1 MPIDR
6 NTARQCLIT
15 IILGITAAP
24 VFAEVVPDQEQIAWR
39 GLPPPVDIGGHLRQQ
54 VAQTYEAGVS
64 GTLHHVRMLV
74 ACDDSTAGALHLD
87 IQRVTPAG
95 APGGVVLGSNSV
107 DSLTLLPGAGVD
119 YVWHD
124 FFPANVE
131 QVDGTS
137 YAIVM
142 RGDEGTIC
150 YTPQGPVE
158 GGMFAYPRG
167 DAYIGEPAAGTVVWS
182 QISDPAIDY
191 VFYTYVELP
200 EPPDGPDYCELTDVT
215 GVPNDWLPEDVP
227 ACGCLVDP
235 VFNAHRC
242 WFGLPDFVLWRE
254 IAPFAEPGA
263 KVEWSLLPLNSGI
276 SEVSAQ
282 EYSDSAQGPAVLFDK
297 NLKPGKLQSLKF
309 DATVFGETS
318 SVSIM
323 FLGPRGDAEV
333 NFKVYQAIPE

>member
-1 MPIDR
+1 MKRNR
-6 NTARQCLIT
+6 NTARLCLMT
-15 IILGITAAP
+15 IILGIAATP
-24 VFAEVVPDQEQIAWR
+24 AFAEVVPDQEQIAWR
-39 GLPPPVDIGGHLRQQ
+39 GLPPPIDIGGHLRQQ

-74 ACDDSTAGALHLD
+74 SCDDSTAGDFHVE
-87 IQRVTPAG
+87 IQAVTPSG
-95 APGGVVLGSNSV
+95 GPGGVILGSDSVNSL
-107 DSLTLLPGAGVD
+107 DLLPPADQD

-124 FFPANVE
+124 FFPADVE

-150 YTPQGPVE
+150 YTPQGPGE

-167 DAYIGEPAAGTVVWS
+167 DAYIGAPVSGTVEWS
-182 QISDPAIDY
+182 QITDPAIDY
-191 VFYTYVELP
+191 VFYTFVELP
-200 EPPDGPDYCELTDVT
+200 GPSDGPDFCELTDAT

-227 ACGCLVDP
+227 ACACLVDP

-254 IAPFAEPGA
+254 IAPFADPKA
-263 KVEWSLLPLNSGI
+263 KVEWTVLPLNSGI
-276 SEVSAQ
+276 EEVSAQ
-282 EYSDSAQGPAVLFDK
+282 EYSDSAQGPQALFDK
-297 NLKPGKLQSLKF
+297 NLTPGKSQSLKF
-309 DATVFGETS
+309 DATQYGEVS
-318 SVSIM
+318 EVSIM
-323 FLGPRGDAEV
+323 FLGPRGDAQV